1 MPDSWEWDCAWLLVD
16 SCLIFGLSVPVYQ
29 SVLTVN
35 SQMDR
40 YLYARPSVSGEHFHP
55 LKTWNREAW
64 QRIGSRFR
72 GQTASDGFSS
82 LNVNYSFTCH
92 SESTKDIVRK
102 RNTQREYSCSF
113 SPASLSMM
121 ALSIL
126 NICWGKSLWN
136 MTGLPQ
142 GPTITS
148 AHTFEWMQSFHVYNH
163 CSRADFL
170 MLL

>member
-1 MPDSWEWDCAWLLVD
+1 
-16 SCLIFGLSVPVYQ
+16 
-29 SVLTVN
+29 
-35 SQMDR
+35 MDR

-64 QRIGSRFR
+64 KRIGSRFR

-102 RNTQREYSCSF
+102 RNTQRIFLLLLS
-113 SPASLSMM
+113 SLTQHDGFKYFKHM
-121 ALSIL
+121 LR
-126 NICWGKSLWN
+126 KESLWN

-148 AHTFEWMQSFHVYNH
+148 AHTFEWMQSFHIYNH

>member
-1 MPDSWEWDCAWLLVD
+1 
-16 SCLIFGLSVPVYQ
+16 
-29 SVLTVN
+29 
-35 SQMDR
+35 MDR
-40 YLYARPSVSGEHFHP
+40 YLYAHPSVSGEHFHP

-126 NICWGKSLWN
+126 NICWGKRVFETWRGSHRV
-136 MTGLPQ
+136 PQ
-142 GPTITS
+142 SHLLTHSSGCNHSTYIITAAGPIYN
-148 AHTFEWMQSFHVYNH
+148 APLIQWWQIIYLQSSVLQ
-163 CSRADFL
+163 S
-170 MLL
+170 